1 MLCYNI
7 IGLSSSLSPPPAQAN
22 IMGSPSQPP
31 LPIIFMNPDPRKKSA
46 FNLLLNLN
54 DKNNDLSFAPNLVL
68 FPNPKILVLQNDFF
82 LSFLSSLFGK
92 SYQEEKNNL
101 ITCTYIYFFMIFYYI
116 ALSHGQIE
124 QITLIEKRQLILV
137 QSFL

>member
-1 MLCYNI
+1 MLYYNI

-22 IMGSPSQPP
+22 IMGSLSQPS

-46 FNLLLNLN
+46 FNLLLGLN

-92 SYQEEKNNL
+92 SYQEKKL
-101 ITCTYIYFFMIFYYI
+101 DYTYLYIFFMIFYYI
-116 ALSHGQIE
+116 ADCLMGRLSRLH
-124 QITLIEKRQLILV
+124 
-137 QSFL
+137 